1 LPQSASVQ
9 GAETL
14 NALLTCNVFK
24 IIARQGDKVNKG
36 DVVIIME
43 AMKMETEICAV
54 SSGSVIDIH
63 IKEGDA
69 VQTGSSMLTLG

>member
-43 AMKMETEICAV
+43 AMKMETEIRAA